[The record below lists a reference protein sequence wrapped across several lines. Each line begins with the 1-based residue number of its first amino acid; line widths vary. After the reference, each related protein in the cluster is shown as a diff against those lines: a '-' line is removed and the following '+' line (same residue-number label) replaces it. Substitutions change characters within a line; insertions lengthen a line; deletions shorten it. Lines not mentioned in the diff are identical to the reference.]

1 MANTQSKVNILEEQ
15 NSKLIA
21 EIEELKR
28 EKVEF
33 LTKEASFKARIV
45 ELEHTL
51 KDYETR
57 FVNLEQKDNEKTIH
71 MAKLDDEIMKIK
83 KSSANTTLTE
93 MENSNDTPEQI
104 DVQTEDVSASDI
116 SDITSN
122 SSHFVT
128 ASGKDTYEQ
137 IIPRNEESIISSHEV
152 STSSNSDIQQELE
165 TSTSPISAEAIS
177 LEEKEEN
184 EFLDLRYKE
193 QVSKEIMERIREKR
207 LRDQNLSS
215 DRGVAS
221 LQGNNNLS
229 CDIKT
234 VSQGNDQQKTIMN
247 TSLPTEDLD
256 DSDEIELTKNQNIE
270 LDLIRDLRNSMLIIT
285 PDPIETPPED
295 IVDNEKSSS
304 KHSVTASGKITTQSL
319 INLFRKAIRSGHE
332 EILSWI
338 CYSDNFENKVIE
350 IRHKTGVSDKTARAQ
365 IYKEMLEHL
374 SGVTSVALRIKT
386 LRARKIR
393 KLFGE
398 NGVELIKLI
407 TSKTVS
413 QGNDQNHTE
422 DFKSL
427 PESKVCIPSASES
440 ITEKALPE
448 KQTHDRDYFRNKTLL
463 RYSSSLYKTCSNK
476 KFDYYDIIEGSLCPI
491 CKQSHEGG
499 KSVKDYSSS
508 HPITASGKMLTDDYY
523 KWYAELD
530 DLPSSLTDKI
540 RLILY
545 RAYTEETGL
554 DPWVKPESSQIEKDA
569 DIHLSGIIKISKF
582 PEEKDVIIEAVHKRF
597 PFLSYTNSNAWY
609 RDVFKYTDS
618 KAECPVCKKVHT
630 HRGIWGDWSC
640 LDKNDHYFLNCPF
653 RSDQKKVIIAVQ
665 SLPEIQIR

>member
-1 MANTQSKVNILEEQ
+1 
-15 NSKLIA
+15 
-21 EIEELKR
+21 
-28 EKVEF
+28 
-33 LTKEASFKARIV
+33 
-45 ELEHTL
+45 
-51 KDYETR
+51 
-57 FVNLEQKDNEKTIH
+57 

-374 SGVTSVALRIKT
+374 S
-386 LRARKIR
+386 
-393 KLFGE
+393 
-398 NGVELIKLI
+398 
-407 TSKTVS
+407 
-413 QGNDQNHTE
+413 
-422 DFKSL
+422 
-427 PESKVCIPSASES
+427 ES